1 MIELQSTRPVLVIAD
16 DHPIMRA
23 ALRSAL
29 AVLEPEPAF
38 LEAGDADGVLALVNG
53 RDDVDLV
60 LLDLQMPGVGNVE
73 GVRRLRE
80 GAPGTPIAVVS
91 GSEEPGVAAAL
102 IGMGVAGFIPKSDAP
117 QTIVSAVRLILSGGV
132 YAPQRLMAQRKVV
145 PDVPA
150 LTDRQLDV
158 VRLLALGQ
166 SNKEIAKNLFIA
178 EKTVK
183 VHRGRVMEKMKAQS
197 VPDLVRAADKI
208 GIRPDSTSSPA

>member
-1 MIELQSTRPVLVIAD
+1 MQRTADGEVAIEIQSTRPVIVIAD

-29 AVLEPEPAF
+29 ALLEPEPAF

-80 GAPGTPIAVVS
+80 RAPGTPMAVVS

-132 YAPQRLMAQRKVV
+132 YAPQRLMAERKVE
-145 PDVPA
+145 PDVPP
-150 LTDRQLDV
+150 LTDRQFDV

-166 SNKEIAKNLFIA
+166 SNKEIARALGIT
-178 EKTVK
+178 EGTVK
-183 VHRGRVMEKMKAQS
+183 VHLLAVFRVLGVRNRTQAVLSAQRF
-197 VPDLVRAADKI
+197 L
-208 GIRPDSTSSPA
+208 G

>member
-29 AVLEPEPAF
+29 ALLEPEPAF
-38 LEAGDADGVLALVNG
+38 LEAGDADGVLALVDG

-60 LLDLQMPGVGNVE
+60 LLDLQMPGVGNLE

-80 GAPGTPIAVVS
+80 RAPGTPMAVVS

-102 IGMGVAGFIPKSDAP
+102 IGMGVAGFIPKSDAQ

-132 YAPQRLMAQRKVV
+132 YAPQRLMAERKVEPEV
-145 PDVPA
+145 PP
-150 LTDRQLDV
+150 LTDRQLEV

-166 SNKEIAKNLFIA
+166 SNKEIARDHDLQ
-178 EKTVK
+178 EVTVK
-183 VHRGRVMEKMKAQS
+183 LHVKTLSRK
-197 VPDLVRAADKI
+197 LAAKNRTHAAMI
-208 GIRPDSTSSPA
+208 AKEAGFC